1 MLSRSGELA
10 MRPLPAVLLDLHEDI
25 VTGKLT
31 LRRGRVSKSVDL
43 VNGNPVS
50 TASSPRDET
59 LGHFLVSSGVIT
71 EDQHRQGVQRSVST
85 GGKLGEALV
94 ALQIV
99 SVEQLIDLLGKQARH
114 KLVQA
119 LRWPQGAWKFE
130 ELKEPVEGMQLRML
144 DVVFGGLRETAV
156 EDLGRL
162 ARLDGMSFELT
173 ERGKRLRHELKK
185 TFGERGLAVLSAG
198 APVTDIEKAVGDRA
212 QTRINLDA
220 MLMCDA
226 IVAKGTQ
233 IGLGTA
239 VPKRARTEPGVPVGQ
254 PRRAELVS
262 SSDDEGGEE
271 LYAML
276 FDEDSGIHDQK
287 TADGQSPL
295 QFEDVDDAVEAGN
308 FEDSGVVSTE
318 DLQAASER
326 RDKAIAARQAIT
338 AEHSR
343 VQGADH
349 YAVLLVDR
357 DADPDDIDAGFQI
370 KLAMLEKKTAGIGDP
385 NDKLKLEQIIAA
397 YSTARSVLLDKQRRA
412 AYDRE
417 LAGGELVAVPPS
429 MNTELQFRIAEEM
442 MTKAQWE
449 QAVGTL
455 KTVIAASPGEAD
467 YHAALGWA
475 VFNAGGAAGNND
487 TALAALD
494 HFNAALTINPDH
506 PAAHDY
512 KGRVD
517 AALQIDDAGAVF
529 HLERALDLDP
539 TRMDAVSTLESLLIA
554 RGELRRLERILKRL
568 LFRLRG
574 KGGSAEVGAW
584 TRLAKLYLDHL
595 DDQAAG
601 AAAIANARKLAP
613 KDPEIGALASR
624 SESHRRN
631 TLEPPRAGWREAL
644 SDASTGAALV
654 NSTAAAGH
662 ADAAFLAA
670 STMVAL
676 GTADDS
682 MGALYEQHR
691 VRGVHLPAQALSRD
705 QWSLLR
711 HRDDGVELGAL
722 LELVAPAVHALAPM
736 TLADSDLDPG
746 QLVPEAELPAVFGK
760 LKKQLGGLL
769 GIGEA
774 APIYAKSE
782 LGFQIHVVA
791 CDPPVL
797 AAGDEALTAPERADL
812 VFRLARAMTF
822 LWPGRAVG
830 ASRPGRVLKA
840 IVLAIVREAAGTE
853 LGIEDPMAR
862 AAEKAVR
869 ELAESSRTQARA
881 SAIRLLSR
889 SGGGLNLSL
898 WARALSRTADR
909 AGLLLCG
916 DVPAAFAGAKEM
928 GDLDKDL
935 VEFAFSA
942 AHVQLRQQ
950 LGLSRG

>member
-1 MLSRSGELA
+1 MQSRSGELA

-25 VTGKLT
+25 ATGRLT

-43 VNGNPVS
+43 VNGNPIS

-71 EDQHRQGVQRSVST
+71 EEQHKLGVQRSVSM

-94 ALQIV
+94 AQGILT
-99 SVEQLIDLLGKQARH
+99 VEQLIEQLGKQARH

-119 LRWPQGAWKFE
+119 LRWPQGAWRFE
-130 ELKEPVEGMQLRML
+130 AGQQPVEGMQLRML
-144 DVVFGGLRETAV
+144 DVVLGGLRETAV
-156 EDLGRL
+156 EDLNRL

-185 TFGERGLAVLSAG
+185 SFGERALAILSAG
-198 APVTDIEKAVGDRA
+198 GPIAEIEKAMGDRA
-212 QTRINLDA
+212 QARVNVDA

-226 IVAKGTQ
+226 IVSKGTQ
-233 IGLGTA
+233 LGLGT
-239 VPKRARTEPGVPVGQ
+239 VPAASQTLPGMGPASQ
-254 PRRAELVS
+254 RLAELVEGE
-262 SSDDEGGEE
+262 DDDE

-276 FDEDSGIHDQK
+276 FDEVDDQK
-287 TADGQSPL
+287 TRDGQAPL
-295 QFEDVDDAVEAGN
+295 EFEEENVEAGN
-308 FEDSGVVSTE
+308 FEDSGVVSTVE
-318 DLQAASER
+318 LQQASEN
-326 RDKAIAARQAIT
+326 RDKAVAARHAIV

-343 VQGADH
+343 IQGADH
-349 YAVLLVDR
+349 YAVLLIDR
-357 DADPDDIDAGFQI
+357 DADADDIDAGYQI
-370 KLAMLEKKTAGIGDP
+370 KLAMLEKKTQAVSDVG
-385 NDKLKLEQIIAA
+385 DKLKLEQIVDA
-397 YSTARSVLLDKQRRA
+397 YSTARIVLLDKQKRA

-417 LAGGELVAVPPS
+417 LAGGELVAQPPS
-429 MNTELQFRIAEEM
+429 MNTELQFRVAEEM
-442 MTKAQWE
+442 MAKAQWE

-455 KTVIAASPGEAD
+455 KTVIASASGEAD

-475 VFNAGGAAGNND
+475 VFNAGGAENNND

-494 HFNAALTINPDH
+494 HFNTALTINPDH
-506 PAAHDY
+506 PASHDY

-517 AALQIDDAGAVF
+517 AALRIDDAGAVF

-574 KGGSAEVGAW
+574 KGGPAEVSAW
-584 TRLAKLYLDHL
+584 TRLAKLYIDHL
-595 DDQAAG
+595 DDPAAG

-624 SESHRRN
+624 TEGRRPN
-631 TLEPPRAGWREAL
+631 ATDPPRAGWREAL

-676 GTADDS
+676 GTADDA
-682 MGALYEQHR
+682 MGALYDQNR
-691 VRGVHLPAQALSRD
+691 VRGVRLPARPLSRE
-705 QWSLLR
+705 QWSVLR
-711 HRDDGVELGAL
+711 HKDDAVELGAL

-746 QLVPEAELPAVFGK
+746 QLVADAELPAVFGK
-760 LKKQLGGLL
+760 LKQQVAELL
-769 GIGEA
+769 GVGA
-774 APIYAKSE
+774 ATPVYAKSE

-830 ASRPGRVLKA
+830 ASRPGRALKA
-840 IVLAIVREAAGTE
+840 IVLAIVREASGSE
-853 LGIEDPMAR
+853 LGIEEPMAR
-862 AAEKAVR
+862 AAEKAIR
-869 ELAESSRTQARA
+869 ELDPTAHTQARA
-881 SAIRLLSR
+881 SALRLLSR
-889 SGGGLNLSL
+889 TGGGLNLSL
-898 WARALSRTADR
+898 WARSLSRTADR
-909 AGLLLCG
+909 TGMLLCG
-916 DVPAAFAGAKEM
+916 DVPAAFAGAKDM

-935 VEFAFSA
+935 VEFAYSA
-942 AHVQLRQQ
+942 AHVNLRAQ